1 MYKTIDDIKLN
12 LGRTDV
18 RIIQAKVN
26 WSPKFEGDLIQGAV
40 LVELA
45 NEYVAWSIF
54 SQDNGESFNCAWG
67 SYSVIK
73 DDKAFEETY
82 EAYKNKVGRICP

>member
-1 MYKTIDDIKLN
+1 MYKTISDIKLN
-12 LGRTDV
+12 LGREH

-26 WSPKFEGDLIQGAV
+26 WTPKFEEDLIQGAV
-40 LVELA
+40 LVELP

-67 SYSVIK
+67 SYSFTK
-73 DDKAFEETY
+73 TDSAFEETWH
-82 EAYKNKVGRICP
+82 AYREKIGRICP

>member
-12 LGRTDV
+12 LGRKHK
-18 RIIQAKVN
+18 IIQAKVN
-26 WSPKFEGDLIQGAV
+26 WSPKHKDDLIQGAV
-40 LVELA
+40 FVELP

-54 SQDNGESFNCAWG
+54 SHDNGESFNCEWG

-73 DDKAFEETY
+73 TDEAFAETWHTYQDK
-82 EAYKNKVGRICP
+82 VRRICP